1 MRIVIDTNV
10 LCSALFFG
18 GSPAVI
24 LKSVIRQENQAIV
37 TDEILIEYHE
47 IINRLKQKYGRQY
60 DVKSASDFLAV
71 VNHVNSKTKVEICR
85 DPDDDKFLEAAIDGK
100 AIYIV
105 SGDQDLL
112 SIKTYQDVEIVTP
125 KEFIERYLG

>member
-37 TDEILIEYHE
+37 TDEILIEYSE
-47 IINRLKQKYGRQY
+47 VINRLKQKYGRQY

-71 VNHVNSKTKVEICR
+71 VNRVHSKTKVEICR
-85 DPDDDKFLEAAIDGK
+85 DPDDDKFLEAAMDGK

-112 SIKTYQDVEIVTP
+112 SIKNYQDVEILTP
-125 KEFIERYLG
+125 KEFVERYLG